1 MKGDAILADTTVW
14 VHFLRG
20 DNPAARDRLT
30 PLILGDRLCTAD
42 IIIMEILRGAR
53 SDKGYETLYNDLT
66 VLPRLPMEGTV
77 WERVWKTGY
86 LLRIKGINA
95 PLADILIASLAIEHS
110 CVLLHDDRHF
120 CLISKAVGLK
130 EELLTG

>member
-1 MKGDAILADTTVW
+1 MRGDAILVDTTVW

-20 DNPAARDRLT
+20 DNPAARDRLQ
-30 PLILGDRLCTAD
+30 PLILEDRLFTAD

-66 VLPRLPMEGTV
+66 VLQRLPMESAV
-77 WERVWKTGY
+77 WERAWKTGY
-86 LLRIKGINA
+86 HLRKKGINA
-95 PLADILIASLAIEHS
+95 PLADILIATLAVEHS

-120 CLISKAVGLK
+120 SMMSKAVGLK